1 MSRRGYNRGPR
12 GQARGPGRGRAG
24 PEAPARAEKETK
36 FRGSNPELPS
46 LNFGAPLKENRPIE
60 FLQMM
65 GEHAAIQYKPSI
77 CRAFWSNPPEYGEED
92 EEPVMPA
99 DIPAGNIGKA
109 VLSQ

>member
-1 MSRRGYNRGPR
+1 
-12 GQARGPGRGRAG
+12 
-24 PEAPARAEKETK
+24 
-36 FRGSNPELPS
+36 LPS
-46 LNFGAPLKENRPIE
+46 LDFGAPLEENRPIE

-65 GEHAAIQYKPSI
+65 GEHAAINYEPST

-109 VLSQ
+109 VCRIK